1 MRKTASA
8 ARGATDCLEMGT
20 QPQAQAQT
28 QTQTE
33 AKVIQLER
41 YRAERIDASVSAV
54 RHRLIELQRAR
65 IQAELSAGR
74 LLRELAALQREL
86 RDCRAR
92 LIQCGVI
99 D

>member
-8 ARGATDCLEMGT
+8 AQDATEGLQTGT

-28 QTQTE
+28 ETN
-33 AKVIQLER
+33 VVQLER
-41 YRAERIDASVSAV
+41 YRAERLDDSVSAV
-54 RHRLIELQRAR
+54 RHRLSELQRAR

-92 LIQCGVI
+92 MIQSGVI

>member
-8 ARGATDCLEMGT
+8 ARDATEGLQTGT

-28 QTQTE
+28 ETN
-33 AKVIQLER
+33 VVQLER
-41 YRAERIDASVSAV
+41 YRAERLDDSVSAV
-54 RHRLIELQRAR
+54 RHRLSELQRAR

-92 LIQCGVI
+92 LIQCGVL

>member
-8 ARGATDCLEMGT
+8 AWDATEGLQTGT
-20 QPQAQAQT
+20 QPQAQPET
-28 QTQTE
+28 N
-33 AKVIQLER
+33 VVQLER
-41 YRAERIDASVSAV
+41 YRAERLDDSVSAV
-54 RHRLIELQRAR
+54 RHRLSELQRAR
-65 IQAELSAGR
+65 IRAELSAGR

-92 LIQCGVI
+92 MADCSVL